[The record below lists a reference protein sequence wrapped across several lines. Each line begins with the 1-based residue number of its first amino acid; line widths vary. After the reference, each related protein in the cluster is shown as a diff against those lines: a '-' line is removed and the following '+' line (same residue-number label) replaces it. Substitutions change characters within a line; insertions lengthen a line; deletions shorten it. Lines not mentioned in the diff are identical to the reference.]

1 MALIQKGVTALT
13 DRMPKVISP
22 KTHAIIDY
30 ATAGSFLLAGALL
43 WKRNKR
49 AALGAML
56 CGAMEAGTA
65 MMTDYPG
72 GVKPVLSFGTHGR
85 IDAGFAGFVATLP
98 TLLMF
103 GGEPEAMF
111 FRGQGVAIAA
121 VTGLTDFS
129 RDAEVTSTKPRT
141 RSPRGRRAA

>member
-1 MALIQKGVTALT
+1 MPFMQKGVQMLA

-30 ATAGSFLLAGALL
+30 ATAGSFLVAGALL
-43 WKRNKR
+43 WRKSKR
-49 AALGAML
+49 AAIASLV

-65 MMTDYPG
+65 MSTDYPG
-72 GVKPVLSFGTHGR
+72 GVTDLISFQTHGR

-98 TLLMF
+98 NVFMF
-103 GGEPEAMF
+103 GDKPEAMF
-111 FRGQGVAIAA
+111 FRGKGVALAA

-129 RDAEVTSTKPRT
+129 DRRQSG
-141 RSPRGRRAA
+141 RGRNRRAA

>member
-22 KTHAIIDY
+22 RTHAIIDY
-30 ATAGSFLLAGALL
+30 ATAGSFLVAGALL
-43 WKRNKR
+43 WKRNRR
-49 AALGAML
+49 AAVGAML

-72 GVKPVLSFGTHGR
+72 GVSPVISFETHGR

-98 TLLMF
+98 NLLMF

-111 FRGQGVAIAA
+111 FRGQGVGIAA
-121 VTGLTDFS
+121 VTGLTDFRES
-129 RDAEVTSTKPRT
+129 AESKPKARK
-141 RSPRGRRAA
+141 RRNRRAA

>member
-1 MALIQKGVTALT
+1 MPMMQKGVKMLT

-30 ATAGSFLLAGALL
+30 ATAGTFFVAGAMLGG
-43 WKRNKR
+43 RSKR
-49 AALGAML
+49 AAIGSLL

-65 MMTDYPG
+65 MVTDYPG
-72 GVKPVLSFGTHGR
+72 GVTDLISFQTHGR

-98 TLLMF
+98 NVFMF
-103 GGEPEAMF
+103 GSEPEAMF
-111 FRGQGVAIAA
+111 FRGQGVALVA

-129 RDAEVTSTKPRT
+129 EGRESRRR
-141 RSPRGRRAA
+141 RSRRAA

>member
-1 MALIQKGVTALT
+1 MPLIQKGVQAVA

-30 ATAGSFLLAGALL
+30 ATAGSFLLTGALL

-49 AALGAML
+49 AALGALL

-65 MMTDYPG
+65 MLTDYPG
-72 GVKPVLSFGTHGR
+72 GVKPVISFQTHGR

-98 TLLMF
+98 NVMMF

-111 FRGQGVAIAA
+111 FRGQGIALAA

-129 RDAEVTSTKPRT
+129 AGTGSRSRT
-141 RSPRGRRAA
+141 RRSRGRRAA

>member
-1 MALIQKGVTALT
+1 MAIIQKGVTALT

-22 KTHAIIDY
+22 RTHAIIDY
-30 ATAGSFLLAGALL
+30 ATAGSFLVAGALL

-72 GVKPVLSFGTHGR
+72 GVTPALSFETHGR
-85 IDAGFAGFVATLP
+85 IDAGLAGFVATLP
-98 TLLMF
+98 NLLLF

-129 RDAEVTSTKPRT
+129 EPAVSKPKVRQ
-141 RSPRGRRAA
+141 RRRRRAA